1 MQNMENTNKINWS
14 DLELGAFK
22 SRVLRRVHFIWF
34 LRKVF
39 IPASFVVAVSGLV
52 LYYAIAAQNV
62 AVIIGN
68 LSARILSYDFSGLIN
83 YLFVAVEKTEW
94 DLFAISASATLLAL
108 YFGRKLV
115 RESIGYW
122 TRSTGMAF
130 SQKNIR

>member
-1 MQNMENTNKINWS
+1 MQNMENKNSINWS
-14 DLELGAFK
+14 EYELSAFK
-22 SRVLRRVHFIWF
+22 GRILRRVHFIWF
-34 LRKVF
+34 MRKVF
-39 IPASFVVAVSGLV
+39 VPTSFVIAVSGIV
-52 LYYAIAAQNV
+52 LYYAIKAQHV
-62 AVIIGN
+62 AVIVEN
-68 LSARILSYDFSGLIN
+68 LSARIASLDLLGLVKYI
-83 YLFVAVEKTEW
+83 LVALQKTEW

>member
-1 MQNMENTNKINWS
+1 MENTNKINWS

>member
-39 IPASFVVAVSGLV
+39 IPASFVAAVSGLV